1 MVNTSWAK
9 YLQICGG
16 WWTCEVTIMLGEM
29 TSGIQFGASSE
40 HGSASFRCL
49 FGYNTSIRLNKTDSY
64 YKLRT
69 IYTPWPKPRSER
81 ERKMKRKEKI

>member
-1 MVNTSWAK
+1 MNGLGIDV
-9 YLQICGG
+9 
-16 WWTCEVTIMLGEM
+16 LGEM

-49 FGYNTSIRLNKTDSY
+49 LDYNTFIRLNKTDSY

-69 IYTPWPKPRSER
+69 IYTPWPGPRSER
-81 ERKMKRKEKI
+81 ERKMK